1 MKEKRNIY
9 QTIEKALSRA
19 KEKGDV
25 AYVDDGI
32 LIVDDIR
39 NLPREETMQNREM
52 TIFVLC
58 KEGYMQVGINGKTYD
73 VIPHHLLVCSRLH
86 VLTKAMISTNFCCS
100 IIAITNNRLQD
111 IVYETGQTVSHW
123 LLFANYPLIPLS
135 EADQLLFESYRSFI
149 EKRLTY
155 AVHNYSQCAI
165 HLLINAAIYEII
177 GVCLRIKEEN
187 KIPHAMIGNKASS
200 TITRRFLVLLSENNV
215 KERSVRYYANRLC
228 ISPKY
233 FSMVVREETGK
244 TPSEWI
250 REQLTERIRH
260 LLLETDYSIKEI
272 CNLLDFPNPS
282 FFGKFTKQHLGC
294 SPLEFRKTKAILNH
308 CSSDD
313 A

>member
-1 MKEKRNIY
+1 
-9 QTIEKALSRA
+9 
-19 KEKGDV
+19 
-25 AYVDDGI
+25 
-32 LIVDDIR
+32 
-39 NLPREETMQNREM
+39 
-52 TIFVLC
+52 
-58 KEGYMQVGINGKTYD
+58 
-73 VIPHHLLVCSRLH
+73 
-86 VLTKAMISTNFCCS
+86 
-100 IIAITNNRLQD
+100 
-111 IVYETGQTVSHW
+111 
-123 LLFANYPLIPLS
+123 
-135 EADQLLFESYRSFI
+135 
-149 EKRLTY
+149 
-155 AVHNYSQCAI
+155 
-165 HLLINAAIYEII
+165 
-177 GVCLRIKEEN
+177 
-187 KIPHAMIGNKASS
+187 MIGNKASS

-233 FSMVVREETGK
+233 FSMAVREETGK